1 MVLYDRYNDI
11 RAYTLSILKSQ
22 FRVILV
28 FNKIDIAQIKAILY
42 LKKFKI
48 LHFFKLNYYQ
58 SYKR

>member
-28 FNKIDIAQIKAILY
+28 FNKIDIAQIKALY